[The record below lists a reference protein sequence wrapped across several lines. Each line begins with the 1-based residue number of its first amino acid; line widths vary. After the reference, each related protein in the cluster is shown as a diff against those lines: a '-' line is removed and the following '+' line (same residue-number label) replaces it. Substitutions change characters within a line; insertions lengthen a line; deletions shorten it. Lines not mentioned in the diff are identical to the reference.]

1 MPRNRTLRLALV
13 LGTAVVAVAGFV
25 PWRVRVPVDWNG
37 WKIIQGE
44 ARWIP
49 LSRLELSNLEVR
61 TQGGGRLRL
70 ARVEVRPRLW
80 TLAGGRW
87 VTWWRFGEVRVDP
100 DSWGI
105 RQQPAREILA
115 AGPAANGG
123 SAVLEIRRDRWI
135 LEQLALHGPLL
146 RLDAK
151 GWLAR
156 EGREGA
162 LILKGELMGQQ
173 FTFSVS
179 PQSKRRS

>member
-1 MPRNRTLRLALV
+1 
-13 LGTAVVAVAGFV
+13 VVAAAGFV
-25 PWRVRVPVDWNG
+25 PWRVTVPVDWSG
-37 WKIIQGE
+37 WQIIQGE

-49 LSRLELSNLEVR
+49 WSRLELSNLEVR

-70 ARVEVRPRLW
+70 ERVEVRPRLW

-87 VTWWRFGEVRVDP
+87 VTRWRFGEVRVDP

-105 RQQPAREILA
+105 RQQPAREILS
-115 AGPAANGG
+115 AGPAADGG
-123 SAVLEIRRDRWI
+123 SAVVQIRRDRWI

-156 EGREGA
+156 ERQEGA
-162 LILKGELMGQQ
+162 LMLKGELMGQQ
-173 FTFSVS
+173 FTFSVN
-179 PQSKRRS
+179 PQSERRS